1 MFSFRALAAEQGN
14 PVPEQPIVFM
24 KPTSSYVTEGQSIQ
38 VSSLHC
44 SFIKHRKIRF
54 SPPVKNVKKIL
65 NLEIFFYWTLYNIS
79 INQPHAVRH
88 STIWKHVEHFIRNRD
103 VVEMGSFLI
112 YEVYV
117 WDPDFIDGQ
126 MMKLQY
132 G

>member
-44 SFIKHRKIRF
+44 SFIMHRKIRF

-65 NLEIFFYWTLYNIS
+65 NLEIFFIGLYIIKFYVNGNNNYAIYYYY
-79 INQPHAVRH
+79 
-88 STIWKHVEHFIRNRD
+88 T
-103 VVEMGSFLI
+103 SFSN
-112 YEVYV
+112 
-117 WDPDFIDGQ
+117 
-126 MMKLQY
+126 
-132 G
+132 